1 MTIRSTQAVRPLALL
16 LAGAAAV
23 LTTGCVIAPNT
34 GEPNIQRMEEVRKM
48 SEQATTTCGAG
59 NVKEVNAKSFSC
71 K

>member
-1 MTIRSTQAVRPLALL
+1 MTPTVRSISLILSL
-16 LAGAAAV
+16 SAAA
-23 LTTGCVIAPNT
+23 LATGCVIAPNADT
-34 GEPNIQRMEEVRKM
+34 SSSRAADVAKM